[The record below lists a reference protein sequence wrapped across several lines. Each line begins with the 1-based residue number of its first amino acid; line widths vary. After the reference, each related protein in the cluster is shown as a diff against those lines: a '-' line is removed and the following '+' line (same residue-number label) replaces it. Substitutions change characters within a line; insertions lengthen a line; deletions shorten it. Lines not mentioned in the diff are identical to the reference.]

1 MIEFKQIIGRGTRVY
16 EGKDF
21 FTVYDFVKAH
31 YNFADPEWD
40 GEPLEPDTQDDTGSN
55 GPSDGDTE
63 KPPRPDMPSDDDSTT
78 KEKIVI
84 KLSDGKTREIHHVSS
99 VMYWSPDGKPITARE
114 FVERMFDDL
123 PQFFENEDQL
133 RDIWSTPDTRETLL
147 ADLAEAGYDDEK
159 LDGMKD
165 LIDAKDSDVYDV
177 LAYVAY
183 AAETHTR
190 TERATQARP
199 AIREAFTDAKQQEF
213 IEFILE
219 KYVEDGVKEL
229 AKSKMNSMVK
239 LKYDNAHD
247 AVAVLGSPGV
257 IKETFAGFQKYLYL

>member
-1 MIEFKQIIGRGTRVY
+1 
-16 EGKDF
+16 
-21 FTVYDFVKAH
+21 
-31 YNFADPEWD
+31 
-40 GEPLEPDTQDDTGSN
+40 
-55 GPSDGDTE
+55 
-63 KPPRPDMPSDDDSTT
+63 
-78 KEKIVI
+78 
-84 KLSDGKTREIHHVSS
+84 
-99 VMYWSPDGKPITARE
+99 MYWSPDGKPITARE

-229 AKSKMNSMVK
+229 AKSKMNS
-239 LKYDNAHD
+239 L
-247 AVAVLGSPGV
+247 
-257 IKETFAGFQKYLYL
+257 IKT